1 MTFRLLTVGDCTASC
16 VKVLLGDGEIMLGT
30 DKVFRAAQR
39 SAGPGTTVLLN
50 SPGGIVDGGLRL
62 GRAFRETRST
72 VGVAPGGRCY
82 SSCAYA
88 LLGGVSRSVYSG
100 ADYGVHQS
108 IRVDRKPGAPPT
120 AADKA
125 SLREVMTKLRKYT
138 KDMGV
143 NADLLD
149 LVMSTS
155 HEDIRVLDSKEL
167 TQMRVVT
174 NR

>member
-1 MTFRLLTVGDCTASC
+1 
-16 VKVLLGDGEIMLGT
+16 VKVLLGDGDIMLGT

-50 SPGGIVDGGLRL
+50 SRGGIVYGGLRL

-72 VGVAPGGRCY
+72 VGVAPGGGCY

-88 LLGGVSRSVYSG
+88 LLGGVNRKVYSG

-108 IRVDRKPGAPPT
+108 VRADRKPGAAPT

-125 SLREVMTKLRKYT
+125 ALREVMAVVRKYT

-143 NADLLD
+143 SPDLLD
-149 LVMSTS
+149 LVMSTP
-155 HEDIRVLDSKEL
+155 HEDIRALDSQEL

-174 NR
+174 GG